1 MAKIKICGLRR
12 TEDIEYVNELK
23 PDFVGFI
30 LSPGFR
36 RSIDFDT
43 FKSLRRNLSDD
54 ISSVGVF
61 VNEPLE
67 SIEKFTDSGLID
79 FVQLHGGE
87 SPQYAEQITLP
98 VIKALKPCDFDKI
111 NEYKHCVDYFLF
123 DSGTGTGKA
132 FDWQKIPKTDMPFFL
147 AGGLTTQNIPLA
159 LAKYFPDVVDLSSS
173 VETNGVKD
181 FNKIKE
187 VINLVRSTTDE

>member
-43 FKSLRRNLSDD
+43 FKSLRGNLSND
-54 ISSVGVF
+54 ISAIGVF

-67 SIEKFTDSGLID
+67 SIEKFSSARGE
-79 FVQLHGGE
+79 QLEIHRLG
-87 SPQYAEQITLP
+87 A
-98 VIKALKPCDFDKI
+98 D
-111 NEYKHCVDYFLF
+111 
-123 DSGTGTGKA
+123 
-132 FDWQKIPKTDMPFFL
+132 
-147 AGGLTTQNIPLA
+147 
-159 LAKYFPDVVDLSSS
+159 
-173 VETNGVKD
+173 
-181 FNKIKE
+181 
-187 VINLVRSTTDE
+187 

>member
-1 MAKIKICGLRR
+1 MK
-12 TEDIEYVNELK
+12 N
-23 PDFVGFI
+23 
-30 LSPGFR
+30 
-36 RSIDFDT
+36 
-43 FKSLRRNLSDD
+43 
-54 ISSVGVF
+54 
-61 VNEPLE
+61 
-67 SIEKFTDSGLID
+67 
-79 FVQLHGGE
+79 
-87 SPQYAEQITLP
+87 
-98 VIKALKPCDFDKI
+98 DFDKI
-111 NEYKHCVDYFLF
+111 NEYKHCVDYLLF

-159 LAKYFPDVVDLSSS
+159 LAKYSPDVVDLSSS

>member
-43 FKSLRRNLSDD
+43 FKSLRGNLSDD
-54 ISSVGVF
+54 ISAIGVF

-98 VIKALKPCDFDKI
+98 VIKALKPCDFDKMNTSNVSI
-111 NEYKHCVDYFLF
+111 ISSSTAEPAQARHLI
-123 DSGTGTGKA
+123 GK
-132 FDWQKIPKTDMPFFL
+132 KYRKRICRFFL
-147 AGGLTTQNIPLA
+147 PADSQHKIFLWRLQNTP
-159 LAKYFPDVVDLSSS
+159 PMW
-173 VETNGVKD
+173 
-181 FNKIKE
+181 
-187 VINLVRSTTDE
+187 

>member
-1 MAKIKICGLRR
+1 MRR

-43 FKSLRRNLSDD
+43 FKSLRGNLSND
-54 ISSVGVF
+54 ISAIGVF

-111 NEYKHCVDYFLF
+111 NEYKHCVDYLLF

-132 FDWQKIPKTDMPFFL
+132 FDWQKNTENGYAVFSCRR
-147 AGGLTTQNIPLA
+147 TYNT
-159 LAKYFPDVVDLSSS
+159 KYSFGACKILPRCGRLVII
-173 VETNGVKD
+173 GR
-181 FNKIKE
+181 NK
-187 VINLVRSTTDE
+187 RR